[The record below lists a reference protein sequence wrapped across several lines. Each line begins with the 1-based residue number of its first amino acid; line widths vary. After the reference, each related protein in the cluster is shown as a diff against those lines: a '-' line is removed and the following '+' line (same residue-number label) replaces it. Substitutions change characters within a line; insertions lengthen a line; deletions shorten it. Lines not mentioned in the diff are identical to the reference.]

1 MNYLKTKKTLLILLS
16 LILYWS
22 TAFAAERGIKR
33 VEIKTVS
40 GETVGLYEES
50 HALVIGVSD
59 YTAGWPDLE
68 SVAKDVDLVSASLE
82 GHGFNVVRVLNPT
95 KRELSAAFG
104 DFIDKYGY
112 DPENRLLFYYSGH
125 GYTQELHGRQVGYL
139 VPSDAPTPP
148 RTARASRAARCA

>member
-1 MNYLKTKKTLLILLS
+1 MLC
-16 LILYWS
+16 WS
-22 TAFAAERGIKR
+22 TTFAAERGIKR
-33 VEIKTVS
+33 IEIKTKS

-95 KRELSAAFG
+95 NRELSAAFG
-104 DFIDKYGY
+104 DFINEYGY
-112 DPENRLLFYYSGH
+112 DPENRLLFY
-125 GYTQELHGRQVGYL
+125 
-139 VPSDAPTPP
+139 
-148 RTARASRAARCA
+148 